1 MRPHDNPPSTR
12 EKIQGVLNVLSSEE
26 VCLDPNAQFTK
37 AEMVKWCRT
46 WIEIYDRLRSTL
58 LCHHLHAE
66 HEGPWQHLK
75 TGEFQNLRPEFQKA
89 LSERGFVIIEQSA
102 HVFRCSAHPA

>member
-26 VCLDPNAQFTK
+26 VCLDPNARFTK

-46 WIEIYDRLRSTL
+46 WIEIYDRL
-58 LCHHLHAE
+58 
-66 HEGPWQHLK
+66 PQHTSMPPL
-75 TGEFQNLRPEFQKA
+75 TRRA
-89 LSERGFVIIEQSA
+89 
-102 HVFRCSAHPA
+102 